1 MTSHAD
7 GGSLEILNVGAGHLT
22 IEFNK
27 ANPAEVARAKR
38 MVEDMLQRG
47 YAIFIHAG
55 GKGGRLLPVRRFDP
69 KTAAYIVED
78 VPGVEEMAREHP
90 VRPPKNG
97 RRTRRIPMATAK
109 ATVVGRTAGG

>member
-1 MTSHAD
+1 MTHTD
-7 GGSLEILNVGAGHLT
+7 NGSLEILNVGAGHLK

-47 YAIFIHAG
+47 YAIFVHAE
-55 GKGGRLLPVRRFDP
+55 KGRLLPVRRFDP